1 MSLNQE
7 NIALGIDFGTTNSVI
22 AIWDLK
28 SNETRVLSNK
38 IGQFSTKSL
47 IGFKVYIKI
56 NI

>member
-1 MSLNQE
+1 MSLKQE

-28 SNETRVLSNK
+28 SDETRVLSNK

-47 IGFKVYIKI
+47 VGFKVYTK
-56 NI
+56 